1 MKSCQ
6 VYVTRLEKLRQV
18 ACGVRRVT
26 SCELRVARCQLDKLL
41 QKFNYL
47 QMSCEHEAD
56 AKRSLLLL
64 LLLLLLLPA
73 ASLG

>member
-1 MKSCQ
+1 MWR
-6 VYVTRLEKLRQV
+6 VARLAL
-18 ACGVRRVT
+18 
-26 SCELRVARCQLDKLL
+26 CELRVARCRLDKLL

-56 AKRSLLLL
+56 AKKTLQLLLL
-64 LLLLLLLPA
+64 LLLLA